1 MTEPSKE
8 ELLAEAEAATARFRQ
23 GLPASRAVTTT
34 GELAAILAALPG
46 DTPLFLSEHAVSRPG
61 PIEDAV
67 HSVVAHLTPC
77 AEPVAPDNPDGTHRM
92 RPALGLTT
100 VVAEHRQDAGA
111 EFDRGGLE
119 PEGPL
124 ARAEERLTSSGDLD
138 GGITDVARAIETL
151 VEQLREGAGFI
162 PSDSDAHGTVMV
174 EMSRLLQAAERL
186 RKVAPDAQKA
196 SEK

>member
-23 GLPASRAVTTT
+23 GLPASRAVTTA
-34 GELAAILAALPG
+34 GGLAEILAALPA

-61 PIEDAV
+61 PIEDPV

-77 AEPVAPDNPDGTHRM
+77 AEPVDPDNPDGTHRM

-111 EFDRGGLE
+111 EFDRGDLQ
-119 PEGPL
+119 PDDPL
-124 ARAEERLTSSGDLD
+124 ARAEDRLTSSGDLD
-138 GGITDVARAIETL
+138 GGIKDVARAIEAL
-151 VEQLREGAGFI
+151 AQLLHEGAGFI
-162 PSDSDAHGTVMV
+162 PSTDDAHGTVMV
-174 EMSRLLQAAERL
+174 EKSRLLQAAERL